1 MNSTETINH
10 NINGDNENT
19 SLLNDDSIRSRE
31 FEAKTTRGLPIHA
44 ENSINND
51 DNTAQGISWY
61 FAIFLIVNA
70 ALGAGLLNFAHAF
83 DEAGGI
89 LVSSIVQCVC
99 IYD

>member
-1 MNSTETINH
+1 MKSSETINH

-31 FEAKTTRGLPIHA
+31 FEAKTTRGLSINA
-44 ENSINND
+44 ENNND
-51 DNTAQGISWY
+51 NTSQGISWY

-99 IYD
+99 IYN